1 MSYELPPIIKGTEQE
16 QILALR
22 AYLVRLAGSLDEVSA
37 TEPTAAE
44 RRTASAKAE
53 NDIKKQAAS
62 LRALIVKTAD
72 SVTEYTDR
80 QITELSGVYL
90 AKSDFGTFTQT
101 LDSRID
107 TTARGT
113 VESFGYTEAIEGLA
127 DRLGDSERS
136 ITVLNGQIRRGV
148 IEDPDTH
155 LPTLGIA
162 ISENLS
168 FTGETVTSEGQTY
181 YRIAPGQTFGL
192 YTSKGWQFWING
204 AKAGWFSSEDGM
216 LHVPRIVVENT
227 MQMGDSW
234 QISTVGGYGI
244 RYIGA

>member
-1 MSYELPPIIKGTEQE
+1 MQTPPIMGNNVRDDIS
-16 QILALR
+16 ALR
-22 AYLVRLAGSLDEVSA
+22 DYLVMMARELDKASA
-37 TEPTAAE
+37 AVTVRETAAQQ
-44 RRTASAKAE
+44 RNASE
-53 NDIKKQAAS
+53 QAIAHQVQTLKS
-62 LRALIVKTAD
+62 LIVKNAKE
-72 SVTEYTDR
+72 VYEYTDR

-113 VESFGYTEAIEGLA
+113 VESFGYTEAIEGLT

-227 MQMGDSW
+227 MQLGDSW
-234 QISTVGGYGI
+234 QISTTGGFGI
-244 RYIGA
+244 RYVGA

>member
-1 MSYELPPIIKGTEQE
+1 MTTGNARTDIN
-16 QILALR
+16 ALR
-22 AYLVRLAGSLDEVSA
+22 NYLVMMSRELD
-37 TEPTAAE
+37 
-44 RRTASAKAE
+44 RASAAVTVRE
-53 NDIKKQAAS
+53 AQQRGAPEQAIAQQVQTLKS
-62 LRALIVKTAD
+62 LIVKNAKE
-72 SVTEYTDR
+72 VYEYTDR
-80 QITELSGVYL
+80 QITELSGIYL

-113 VESFGYTEAIEGLA
+113 VESFGYTEAIEGLT

-192 YTSKGWQFWING
+192 YTSKGWQFWVNG